1 MGTPS
6 RFPILTNFGSLPGF
20 NILARPMVIRRSHGL
35 VTIAQR
41 SCEFRIAKGEHFSIA
56 PESAERSR
64 ESEKKAREE

>member
-35 VTIAQR
+35 VTIAP
-41 SCEFRIAKGEHFSIA
+41 KGEHFSIA